1 MQENT
6 TKKYEKFIEEIKK
19 FKYKQTK
26 QKQRGL
32 NDYNILTTVLKPHD
46 EVRLHS
52 RMIGSFLDINGN
64 HYQDSL
70 FLEKFIEVIGLKNYK
85 VEKSKIYLEYEN
97 IDLYLTDGNK
107 HIIIENKVY
116 AEDQNK
122 QIKRYIETIKMEN
135 KELSWENLY
144 VYYLSI
150 DRKVPSKVSLGDLNI
165 EDNIIFN
172 KKYKIAQYKAIYYK
186 KHILSWLEKC
196 QYEVQ
201 NITNLNEAIKQYIN
215 AIKIMLGDYKSHIE
229 KFQEFFTIQENYVN
243 FEKYNHKLK
252 ELDIYEEL
260 LREFKKAKKKLYN
273 NFYEKVLLPILNENN
288 LQFKEYYENSEV
300 GRKKDGDIIFL
311 KLSDIYDIRLYIKNN
326 IFVNISV
333 SLNKNLN
340 FNNDDIKKFEKK
352 LQNSKYKTGKKKG
365 EKLNCN
371 IKVLPPTIQNLFFA
385 QINNI
390 EKINDYIIQEI
401 EYHIKNIKKDLL

>member
-150 DRKVPSKVSLGDLNI
+150 DRK
-165 EDNIIFN
+165 
-172 KKYKIAQYKAIYYK
+172 
-186 KHILSWLEKC
+186 
-196 QYEVQ
+196 
-201 NITNLNEAIKQYIN
+201 
-215 AIKIMLGDYKSHIE
+215 
-229 KFQEFFTIQENYVN
+229 
-243 FEKYNHKLK
+243 
-252 ELDIYEEL
+252 
-260 LREFKKAKKKLYN
+260 
-273 NFYEKVLLPILNENN
+273 
-288 LQFKEYYENSEV
+288 
-300 GRKKDGDIIFL
+300 
-311 KLSDIYDIRLYIKNN
+311 
-326 IFVNISV
+326 
-333 SLNKNLN
+333 
-340 FNNDDIKKFEKK
+340 
-352 LQNSKYKTGKKKG
+352 
-365 EKLNCN
+365 
-371 IKVLPPTIQNLFFA
+371 
-385 QINNI
+385 
-390 EKINDYIIQEI
+390 
-401 EYHIKNIKKDLL
+401 